1 MTELERCLRAGRKDK
16 KLTQGEL
23 AQMAGVTRNDII
35 RLESGIFADLDP
47 DALRRIAGIAGIDA
61 GMFQSMYCAAFRPEL
76 KNRSSKP
83 SAPVEGIMD
92 QPSHPGQKNKP
103 GDLADLEKAIMDI
116 PLETRSGLIIT
127 IRMLVRAAAVTALQ
141 S

>member
-1 MTELERCLRAGRKDK
+1 MTELERCLRAGRKEK

-23 AQMAGVTRNDII
+23 ARMAGVTRNDII
-35 RLESGIFADLDP
+35 SLESGIFADLDP

-76 KNRSSKP
+76 KKRSGKP

-103 GDLADLEKAIMDI
+103 LGDLADLERAIMDI
-116 PLETRSGLIIT
+116 PQETRSGLIIT
-127 IRMLVRAAAVTALQ
+127 IRMLVRAAAVTAL
-141 S
+141 